1 MDIKGK
7 VIRIFAKQ
15 QVSEKFAKREFVIA
29 TEDKYPQQIIM
40 QATQERC
47 ELLDN
52 IAVGEE
58 VQVFFNIRGRSWTN
72 PQGEEKFFVSLDAW
86 KITNESAQSFDPMNQ
101 SASSRGGI
109 EQNFIEDAVSTLPS
123 LDDEDDGLPF

>member
-40 QATQERC
+40 QTTQERC

-52 IAVGEE
+52 IAEGEE

-72 PQGEEKFFVSLDAW
+72 PQGEEKFFNSLDAW
-86 KITNESAQSFDPMNQ
+86 KITNESAQNFDPMNQ
-101 SASSRGGI
+101 STSSRGGI